1 VDSILNIAHRGARS
15 LAPENTLAAARKALE
30 IGADMWE
37 LDVGLSADGELIL
50 SHDNTL
56 ERTSNVAEVFPD
68 RRQEGAHQF
77 TLAEL
82 RQLDFGSWFNQTDP
96 FGQIAAGQ
104 VSPAEQQSYIGE
116 PIPTLR
122 EALAFTRD
130 QAWRVNVELKYWDIP
145 AVDKVIVARTVAL
158 LAELGMTERVLLSSF
173 NYGFLAQVRAIDPT
187 IAIGV
192 LMYVTVPEE
201 PLTLLTRLDAQSFH
215 PNEDLLRPERLAE
228 LRQHG
233 FGINIYTI
241 NEVAT
246 MRRLLAAGASG
257 LITDFPQRLRALKVS
272 NDG

>member
-1 VDSILNIAHRGARS
+1 
-15 LAPENTLAAARKALE
+15 
-30 IGADMWE
+30 
-37 LDVGLSADGELIL
+37 
-50 SHDNTL
+50 
-56 ERTSNVAEVFPD
+56 
-68 RRQEGAHQF
+68 
-77 TLAEL
+77 
-82 RQLDFGSWFNQTDP
+82 
-96 FGQIAAGQ
+96 
-104 VSPAEQQSYIGE
+104 
-116 PIPTLR
+116 
-122 EALAFTRD
+122 
-130 QAWRVNVELKYWDIP
+130 
-145 AVDKVIVARTVAL
+145 
-158 LAELGMTERVLLSSF
+158 MTERVLLSSF

>member
-1 VDSILNIAHRGARS
+1 
-15 LAPENTLAAARKALE
+15 
-30 IGADMWE
+30 
-37 LDVGLSADGELIL
+37 
-50 SHDNTL
+50 
-56 ERTSNVAEVFPD
+56 
-68 RRQEGAHQF
+68 
-77 TLAEL
+77 
-82 RQLDFGSWFNQTDP
+82 
-96 FGQIAAGQ
+96 
-104 VSPAEQQSYIGE
+104 
-116 PIPTLR
+116 
-122 EALAFTRD
+122 LAFTRD

-145 AVDKVIVARTVAL
+145 AVDKVIVARTMAL